1 MEKTYAQALSTMIE
15 GGTSPKE
22 AVAALRRKLIAEG
35 RENLLPRIAGA
46 FRRIAER
53 EMRKHEIVLSLAR
66 AKDERSAKSSAKA
79 SLKQLKVSA
88 DDLAVTIDDT
98 IIGGWRLEGR
108 GELIDASWKKHLLS
122 IYNRATR

>member
-1 MEKTYAQALSTMIE
+1 MIE